1 MRQERPLHEAL
12 RGRARDFRPANRRHG
27 KRGRIDIWLASIE
40 AACHAPV
47 LRHCREILTPQEVE
61 SCSVFQREADRRRAI
76 VSRALLRETLSRY
89 APVRPEAW
97 EFVPGTHGKP
107 AIAAPAGLRL
117 RFNLSHTG
125 RLVAC
130 AVTLDD
136 EIGVDLEDM
145 ARELDPLELAESV
158 FSLEEIAA
166 LRALV
171 PESQRRRFFETWT
184 LKEAY
189 LKARGLGFALDP
201 RSAGFDLGKRGRVCA
216 HFAPGAED
224 HPAGWWF
231 ALLGTHSGHVLAL
244 AARNGGL
251 PACVRTFLATPGDKQ
266 AEWIESRLYAECR
279 RLDSPR

>member
-40 AACHAPV
+40 AACPAPV
-47 LRHCREILTPQEVE
+47 LRHCREILTPQEID

-145 ARELDPLELAESV
+145 ARELEPLELAERV
-158 FSLEEIAA
+158 FSAEEIVA
-166 LRALV
+166 LRALA

-201 RSAGFDLGKRGRVCA
+201 RSAGFDLGEPNRVRA
-216 HFAPGAED
+216 HFAPE
-224 HPAGWWF
+224 AGDRADDWWF
-231 ALLGTHSGHVLAL
+231 ALLATQPGHVLAL
-244 AARNGGL
+244 AARNGRR
-251 PACVRTFLATPGDKQ
+251 PACVRTFLATPGNTQ
-266 AEWIESRLYAECR
+266 ARQIEPRLYAAC
-279 RLDSPR
+279 LVPGPSP